1 VVRKGKLYLMGVD
14 QMVLPLTRYFAK
26 EGSVPTLAK
35 LLERS
40 AACKALASYPSYTAN
55 NWPVIA
61 TGAHTGTHGAYAWFI
76 KMPDGQD
83 VFSLTS
89 LGINAEFL
97 WEAAERQGLKSAAV
111 HYPGSA
117 PSRLKRGYIIDGFAS
132 PAYAACPFELAPAEA
147 YLTHPELKENALR
160 EVTLGP
166 AEGWRGLPAGGPPPL
181 ATSLPV
187 RAKKEEDAPRW
198 QAVLLGGPQGYDRV
212 AVCAEKDLATLIGEV
227 KLHQWSPW
235 ATVKIGS
242 EEGTVRFKLT
252 GLSPD
257 GKMMKLYRS
266 QIMPTAAFAEPSAI
280 GRELVQQIGPYQEHV
295 SQMFASLGAVD
306 YDTCIEEADYQAQ
319 WFAKAALYLTK
330 EKGCDLF
337 FSHWHFLDDINHWH
351 LAPLDPQWVRYD
363 PQAAPHHWAAVR
375 KAYQAVDRM
384 LATLLAGM
392 TADDHVVIVSDHG
405 CSPINRIVFM
415 EKFLCDKGFLVLKS
429 PTTPKSTMTEN
440 WYEQIDWQQS
450 KVWLHEGVFLDS
462 FNIYVNA
469 PKGSA
474 EHAAIQRD
482 LVREL
487 RTWVDEKTQ
496 QTVAALVLAKRDAE
510 LIGLWGDQVGDVVV
524 VAEGGYQLG
533 RKDSPVALA
542 DNLGHVASGHGR
554 MLPTYESTYG
564 TEKAIFL
571 ISGPGIKR
579 GYERPAEQLGHIRLV
594 DVTPTL
600 CHLLGIRPPAQAQGA
615 IAYDLFEGHE
625 MARERPNPT
634 PVVEGL
640 SDYKKWFMEHFYTKR
655 LLSEESIPC

>member
-1 VVRKGKLYLMGVD
+1 MVRKGKLYVMGVD
-14 QMVLPLTRYFAK
+14 QMVLPLTRYFAR
-26 EGSVPTLAK
+26 EGSIPTIAK

-40 AACKALASYPSYTAN
+40 AACKALPSYPSYTAN

-61 TGAHTGTHGAYAWFI
+61 TGAHTGTHGAFAWFI

-89 LGINAEFL
+89 LGINAEFI

-117 PSRLKRGYIIDGFAS
+117 PSRLKRGYILDGFAS
-132 PAYAACPFELAPAEA
+132 PAYAACPFELSPAEA
-147 YLTHPELKENALR
+147 YLTHPEMKEHALR
-160 EVTLGP
+160 EITLQP
-166 AEGWRGLPAGGPPPL
+166 AAGWRGLPAGDPPPL
-181 ATSLPV
+181 ATVLPV
-187 RAKKEEDAPRW
+187 RTKKEEDAQSW
-198 QAVLLGGPQGYDRV
+198 QAVVLGGPNGYDRV
-212 AVCAEKDLATLIGEV
+212 VVCKAKDLATKICEV
-227 KLHQWSPW
+227 RLDQWSPW
-235 ATVKIGS
+235 AIVTIG
-242 EEGTVRFKLT
+242 EQEGTVRFKLT

-257 GKMMKLYRS
+257 GKRLKLYRS
-266 QIMPTAAFAEPSAI
+266 QIMPTASFAEPSAI

-306 YDTCIEEADYQAQ
+306 YDTCVEEADYQAQ

-330 EKGCDLF
+330 QKGCDLF
-337 FSHWHFLDDINHWH
+337 FCHWHFLDDINHWH
-351 LAPLDPQWVRYD
+351 LAHLDPKWVRYD
-363 PQAAPHHWAAVR
+363 PKEAPRHWEAVR
-375 KAYQAVDRM
+375 KAYRAVDRM
-384 LATLLAGM
+384 MATLLAGV
-392 TADDHVVIVSDHG
+392 TADDYVVIISDHG
-405 CSPINRIVFM
+405 CSPVNRIAFM
-415 EKFLCDKGFLVLKS
+415 EKFLCDTGLLVLKS
-429 PTTPKSTMTEN
+429 PEAPKCTMAEN
-440 WYEQIDWQQS
+440 WNDSIDLQRS
-450 KVWLHEGVFLDS
+450 KVWLHEGVFLDT

-474 EHAAIQRD
+474 EYDEIQRD

-487 RTWVDEKTQ
+487 RTWVDDKTK

-524 VAEGGYQLG
+524 VLEGGYQMG
-533 RKDSPVALA
+533 RKDSPTALA
-542 DNLGHVASGHGR
+542 DNTGHVASGHGR

-571 ISGPGIKR
+571 IAGPGIKQ
-579 GYERPAEQLGHIRLV
+579 GYERPAEQLGHIKLL

-600 CHLLGIRPPAQAQGA
+600 CHLLGIQPPAQAQGA
-615 IAYDLFEGHE
+615 IAYDLLEGHE